1 MSLKGLPRLPVDA
14 ARKINDS
21 EAAVMFGPVERV
33 FDVEE
38 RVIAGPGGDLRIR
51 IYRPD
56 GGVPPPVLVY
66 FHGGGW
72 VVGGLDSHD
81 GVARHLCAHGRCI
94 VVAVDYRLA
103 PEHRFP
109 AALEDAW
116 AATVFVHEHLAELD
130 ADFSRLAVG
139 GDSAGGN
146 LAAVVAK
153 RARDAH
159 LPLKLQLLV
168 YPVLDCTGPAAGT
181 GDEAYGWWVQRYL
194 RDASDG
200 LNPDASPLLVE
211 DLHGLASAV
220 ILSCEEDI
228 LRHEAAA
235 YERRLRDAGVPVDHI
250 HYSRL
255 MHGAYRMPAV
265 LDDARQML
273 DDSAAALVRTLA
285 AQ

>member
-1 MSLKGLPRLPVDA
+1 MPVDV
-14 ARKINDS
+14 ARKINDR
-21 EAAVMFGPVERV
+21 EAALMFGPVEHV
-33 FDVEE
+33 FAVEE
-38 RVIAGPGGDLRIR
+38 RDIAGPAAHLRVR

-56 GGVPPPVLVY
+56 GGVRLPVLVY

-81 GVARHLCAHGRCI
+81 GVIRHLCAHGRCM

-116 AATVFVHEHLAELD
+116 AATVFVHEHVAELGGD
-130 ADFSRLAVG
+130 SSRLAVG

-146 LAAVVAK
+146 LAAVVAM
-153 RARDAH
+153 RMRDVH

-168 YPVLDCTGPAAGT
+168 CPVLDCSGLAAGT
-181 GDEAYGWWVQRYL
+181 DDEAYGWWVQRYL

-200 LNPDASPLLVE
+200 LNPDASPLLAV
-211 DLHGLASAV
+211 DLRGLAPAV

-235 YERRLRDAGVPVDHI
+235 YECRLRDAGVAVDHI
-250 HYSRL
+250 HYSGL
-255 MHGAYRMPAV
+255 IHGACRMPAV

-273 DDSAAALVRTLA
+273 DDSAAALVRTWA